1 MKNIIEDVL
10 NEYADLQMNLSS
22 KTARELIA
30 QRIEQALLQEINI
43 RLAKEDT
50 LPKNWKLWEM
60 DFAGLTEIFA
70 YIMVGLLLLCVTY
83 EVFLGKK

>member
-43 RLAKEDT
+43 RLAKEDK
-50 LPKNWKLWEM
+50 LPKNWKL
-60 DFAGLTEIFA
+60 
-70 YIMVGLLLLCVTY
+70 
-83 EVFLGKK
+83 